1 MQSCETKLGCPA
13 VRKTLLQSRLRG
25 LLGGVFFGPLL
36 LLLFDVL
43 WRRRKTFEGVFDV
56 AVSSLPNLVGVRM
69 INLHICQHAPG
80 KIARGG
86 INKVN
91 AERAHVRRGGFDR
104 VVDETPVVSVVW
116 AVDAPVCIRA
126 NIDAFLAFHE

>member
-1 MQSCETKLGCPA
+1 MPSHLISYTAIVP
-13 VRKTLLQSRLRG
+13 LLRLRG
-25 LLGGVFFGPLL
+25 LLGGIFFGPLL

-56 AVSSLPNLVGVRM
+56 AVSGLPNLVGVGM

-80 KIARGG
+80 KIARVG

-91 AERAHVRRGGFDR
+91 AERAHVRRGRGH
-104 VVDETPVVSVVW
+104 
-116 AVDAPVCIRA
+116 ARA
-126 NIDAFLAFHE
+126 RG

>member
-1 MQSCETKLGCPA
+1 MPSHFISYRAIVP
-13 VRKTLLQSRLRG
+13 LLRLRG
-25 LLGGVFFGPLL
+25 LFGGVFFGPLL

-56 AVSSLPNLVGVRM
+56 AVSGLPNLVGVGM

-80 KIARGG
+80 KIARVG
-86 INKVN
+86 IDKVN
-91 AERAHVRRGGFDR
+91 AERARVRRGSFHR

-116 AVDAPVCIRA
+116 AVDAPGGIAA
-126 NIDAFLAFHE
+126 NL